1 MTQAPSP
8 EFHSVVLCGD
18 SGSRLWPLSREQLP
32 QPFTTGEDGSS
43 LLQQTLMTLRAIG
56 ALNRATLVCG
66 EAFRFVAS
74 DQLEEMGIFNAH
86 LLLEPCGRGTAAAV
100 ACAALMAV
108 RKGTDPVMLVCP
120 AELGIDSDPALIAGL
135 ATAHRAATAGRM
147 VAFGMTRAQPTP
159 RRPSFRVP
167 RETDDTTPPSAFL
180 PMLRYIDAAGIDRAP
195 NDDEIDLWHSGILIA
210 KASVWIAELS
220 RHAPA
225 VLDCA
230 RLAVEHGSEAEQ
242 VFKLELVNFSQSPVG
257 TIESMMLPRSRIAAI
272 VPLDVAW
279 QLDGGTPPTQSIDP
293 DASADPHTHDTRGT
307 VVYATRDPVTRA
319 DASDLLLPSGA
330 HRMHDGGSISSTDP
344 LSPVQRAKPALVGP
358 VGAFSNA

>member
-8 EFHSVVLCGD
+8 DFHSVVLCGD

-66 EAFRFVAS
+66 EAYRFVAS

-108 RKGTDPVMLVCP
+108 RKGTDPVMLLCP
-120 AELGIDSDPALIAGL
+120 AELGIDADPALIAGL

-147 VAFGMTRAQPTP
+147 VAFGMTRSQPTP

-167 RETDDTTPPSAFL
+167 RETDETTPPSAFL
-180 PMLRYIDAAGIDRAP
+180 PMLRYIDAAGIERAP
-195 NDDEIDLWHSGILIA
+195 NDDEIDLWHSGVLIA

-220 RHAPA
+220 RHAPE

-230 RLAVEHGSEAEQ
+230 RRAVEHGSDAEL
-242 VFKLELVNFSQSPVG
+242 VFKLELMNFSQSPTG

-279 QLDGGTPPTQSIDP
+279 QIDGGTPPTQGADQDDP
-293 DASADPHTHDTRGT
+293 ANTHSGDTRGT
-307 VVYATRDPVTRA
+307 VVYATRDAITSA
-319 DASDLLLPSGA
+319 DASDLILPSGA
-330 HRMHDGGSISSTDP
+330 HRMNDGGSIPSADP
-344 LSPVQRAKPALVGP
+344 HSPLQRAKPALAGP
-358 VGAFSNA
+358 VDAFSNA

>member
-1 MTQAPSP
+1 
-8 EFHSVVLCGD
+8 VVLCGD

-43 LLQQTLMTLRAIG
+43 LLQQTLLTLRAVG

-66 EAFRFVAS
+66 EAYRFVAS

-108 RKGTDPVMLVCP
+108 RKGTDPVMLLCP

-147 VAFGMTRAQPTP
+147 VAFGMTRSQPTP

-167 RETDDTTPPSAFL
+167 RESDDTTPPSAFL
-180 PMLRYIDAAGIDRAP
+180 PMLRYIDAAGTDRAP
-195 NDDEIDLWHSGILIA
+195 NDDEIDLWHAGILVA

-220 RHAPA
+220 RHAPQ

-230 RLAVEHGSEAEQ
+230 RLAVEHGTDAEL
-242 VFKLELVNFSQSPVG
+242 VFKLELMNFSQSPTG
-257 TIESMMLPRSRIAAI
+257 PIETMLLPRSRIAAI

-279 QLDGGTPPTQSIDP
+279 QIEGVTPPTL
-293 DASADPHTHDTRGT
+293 SADQDDPAHSHSGDTRGT
-307 VVYATRDPVTRA
+307 VVYATRDAIASA
-319 DASDLLLPSGA
+319 DASDLILPSGA
-330 HRMHDGGSISSTDP
+330 HRMNDGGSIPSTDP
-344 LSPVQRAKPALVGP
+344 YTSTQRAKPALAGP
-358 VGAFSNA
+358 VDAFSNA